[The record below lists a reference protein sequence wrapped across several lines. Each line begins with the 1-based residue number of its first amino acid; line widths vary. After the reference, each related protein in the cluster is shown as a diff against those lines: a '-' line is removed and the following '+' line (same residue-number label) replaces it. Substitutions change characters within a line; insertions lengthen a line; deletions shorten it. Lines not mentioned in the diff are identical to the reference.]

1 MLSPLTNP
9 TITKKNQ
16 YKNTNIP
23 YDNDLKFLTPRLN
36 L

>member
-9 TITKKNQ
+9 AITKK
-16 YKNTNIP
+16 TNMKIQIYP

-36 L
+36 V